1 MPFLSF
7 IACPDQRNNKKRSC
21 EKIISHFFTA
31 PFLLLMDRKNG
42 MAVRKD
48 RLEEKDRL
56 EVGGKRLEKDAENF
70 YKGYI

>member
-31 PFLLLMDRKNG
+31 PFYLHQIAGISDKEDGTLADQVL
-42 MAVRKD
+42 
-48 RLEEKDRL
+48 
-56 EVGGKRLEKDAENF
+56 
-70 YKGYI
+70 